1 MSDSK
6 KSSNVKSKLVLVIIV
21 MTGLGFL
28 GIDRLYAGQ
37 TLLGL
42 VKMFTLGGFGIW
54 ALVDTIIVV
63 VNAVTKSK
71 KGLFGITGW
80 IDEDQDFVMKVVLGL
95 IVLKIVMIGVGFFY
109 RKDIKAWKK
118 INTERSQVYIE

>member
-37 TLLGL
+37 TLLGV
-42 VKMFTLGGFGIW
+42 VKMFTLGGLGIW
-54 ALVDTIIVV
+54 ALVDTIIVI
-63 VNAVTKSK
+63 VNAITKSK
-71 KGLFGITGW
+71 EGVFGITGW
-80 IDEDQDFVMKVVLGL
+80 IDEDQDFVMKVALGL
-95 IVLKIVMIGVGFFY
+95 IVLNIVISGVGYFY
-109 RKDIKAWKK
+109 KKDIREHFISMHQK
-118 INTERSQVYIE
+118 